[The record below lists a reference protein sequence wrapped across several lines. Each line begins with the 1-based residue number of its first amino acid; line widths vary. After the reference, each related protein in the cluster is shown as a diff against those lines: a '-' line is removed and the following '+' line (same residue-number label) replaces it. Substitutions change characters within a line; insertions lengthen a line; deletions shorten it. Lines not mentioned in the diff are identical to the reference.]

1 MPTHLLLSL
10 FQALDLE
17 WWWREPQRKILRY
30 ETFPPHLNYKITSNK
45 LKGFE
50 ENSGPTYGFRSLLDA
65 SQIAFYLLMKQKKYF
80 TLLIHSKYFALSDWP
95 LPITWL
101 ILHHQLALTTFGR
114 TDVGNGIIIIVTPS
128 IKLTTRHGSLAAYL
142 PTKKYQWCLW
152 LSEHEMAEFLNKSE
166 WNKCKTKE
174 NILLDGSCLL
184 LI

>member
-114 TDVGNGIIIIVTPS
+114 TDAGNGIIIIVTPS
-128 IKLTTRHGSLAAYL
+128 IKLTTRHGNLAAYL
-142 PTKKYQWCLW
+142 PTKKYGVYGYLKTRW
-152 LSEHEMAEFLNKSE
+152 LNS
-166 WNKCKTKE
+166 
-174 NILLDGSCLL
+174 
-184 LI
+184 